1 MLTPSLSTRNARRQ
15 RRLVPALIVL
25 LVISL
30 SFTACKRRQQQEQE
44 QEQWPGQW
52 APTLQHLALHIPDDV
67 ASAAFIIDH
76 TEALRSWP
84 GLRNRAEVYIG
95 DLAPVENDL
104 RNTLG
109 VDLSRPEQLAE
120 LGIRPDGGSILFV
133 LDGRFVAGATLI
145 DDEAFEQ
152 HVTTMLQGEPFDM
165 DEPAR
170 SASEEGYVTLHF
182 GGPESPDATV
192 VITENFAW
200 AATPGF
206 GSDDSELLDE
216 LLSDEERLNHS
227 EDFGALAAQT
237 QQYPFLVY
245 VEDEEA
251 AEAVQSMASVALPA
265 TIDVSEIAEDMMLAL
280 RLDADRLAG
289 AVTSPLEADAGL
301 RQLLTRPEGGQAA
314 DFSTYTSD
322 ESYFFVRLRSEPT
335 VIRDLLQET
344 LLQPSDSD
352 ADNDETQRQEE
363 ESSEDDQ
370 SASNAEGEPEPPQD
384 EAQQQNGA
392 DTRRPALGTLEDV
405 DPAALGGAIRGI
417 AVDADELVGMSVDEE
432 LVPAFGSDFIVM
444 ATRARMLS
452 LSSVVRGTPNV
463 RNITQSF
470 GVVLAMQVRD
480 TAVVQ
485 RAFDAVLQ
493 NDPTL
498 LRPLE
503 DAPVPAWAVRAQN
516 GGDLDLFLTDD
527 ALIISSSRQRSD
539 TIEMLAEQDA
549 PTYTEIGAT
558 AARELIGA
566 TDQVGIYL
574 DLKRITNGA
583 IGTLLGGQLPG
594 GIQDMLQIFD
604 EFWATAELED
614 TYIEGRFEIILS
626 QP

>member
-1 MLTPSLSTRNARRQ
+1 MLTPNLATPNARSRQ
-15 RRLVPALIVL
+15 SLLAAIALL
-25 LVISL
+25 LLCAIAFS
-30 SFTACKRRQQQEQE
+30 ACKRRQQQQEQE

-52 APTLQHLALHIPDDV
+52 APTLQHLAQHVPEDV

-109 VDLSRPEQLAE
+109 LDLSRPEQLANI
-120 LGIRPDGGSILFV
+120 GIRPDGGSLLFV
-133 LDGRFVAGATLI
+133 LDGRFVAGTTLI
-145 DDEAFEQ
+145 DDEAFEE

-165 DEPAR
+165 SEPTR
-170 SASEEGYVTLHF
+170 SARDDGHVTLHF
-182 GGPESPDATV
+182 GGPERPDATV

-206 GSDDSELLDE
+206 GTDDSELLAE
-216 LLSDEERLNHS
+216 LISDQERLNHA

-251 AEAVQSMASVALPA
+251 AEAVQNMAGVALPA
-265 TIDVSEIAEDMMLAL
+265 TIDVSDIAEDMMLAL

-289 AVTSPLEADAGL
+289 AVTTPLEADAGL
-301 RQLLTRPEGGQAA
+301 RQLLTRPADGQAA
-314 DFSTYTSD
+314 DFRTYTSD

-335 VIRDLLQET
+335 VIRDLLQQT
-344 LLQPSDSD
+344 ILQS
-352 ADNDETQRQEE
+352 ADNDGVEQQVNTQREDEQTDSEQELE
-363 ESSEDDQ
+363 GDEATDDDVEDD
-370 SASNAEGEPEPPQD
+370 S
-384 EAQQQNGA
+384 A
-392 DTRRPALGTLEDV
+392 DTRRPALGTLDDV
-405 DPAALGGAIRGI
+405 DPAALGGTIRGI
-417 AVDADELVGMSVDEE
+417 AVGADELVGMNIDEE

-452 LSSVVRGTPNV
+452 LSSVIRGTPNV

-470 GVVLAMQVRD
+470 GVVIAMQVRD

-485 RAFDAVLQ
+485 RAFDAVLE

-527 ALIISSSRQRSD
+527 ALIISSSRQRND
-539 TIEMLAEQDA
+539 TIEMLAEEGER
-549 PTYTEIGAT
+549 TYTEIGAD

-566 TDQVGIYL
+566 TDRVGIYL

-604 EFWATAELED
+604 EFWATVELEEAFV
-614 TYIEGRFEIILS
+614 EGRFEVVLS